1 MSAVEIEI
9 EAGPKEP
16 KKELTTAE
24 RESLISEL
32 RSLLGLDGTYRSMD
46 VDARNAAV
54 EAVMSKLKGEDPS
67 MD

>member
-9 EAGPKEP
+9 EAGGEMP

-24 RESLISEL
+24 KTSLLEEL
-32 RSLLGLDGTYRSMD
+32 KGLLGLTGEYRSMD

-54 EAVMSKLKGEDPS
+54 EAVMSKLKGEPAGD
-67 MD
+67 